1 MNAVLSRN
9 LHERVADELRRW
21 QAHCGDILPEALQDH
36 LDDIA
41 RDVALGFGLGFID
54 AVAIGALGE
63 ERREGGRQLLAV
75 SRLRLVRL
83 PCNDVQPARADNLT
97 PGDADISGMGIWL
110 RPTARGRAADVSR
123 FFTML
128 RREWVKQDVTRRVV
142 TTRALQ
148 AVEVTALTQDLA
160 LVREGYGDV
169 RFAF

>member
-1 MNAVLSRN
+1 MNAVLTRN

-21 QAHCGDILPEALQDH
+21 QAHCGDLVPEAVRDH

-54 AVAIGALGE
+54 AVAIGAISE
-63 ERREGGRQLLAV
+63 ERPEGGRQLLAV
-75 SRLRLVRL
+75 SRLRLAE
-83 PCNDVQPARADNLT
+83 PPYPAVQPARADNVA
-97 PGDADISGMGIWL
+97 PGDDDIGGMGIWL

-128 RREWVKQDVTRRVV
+128 RREWNKQDVTRRVL
-142 TTRALQ
+142 TTRPLQ
-148 AVEVTALTQDLA
+148 AVELTALTDELS
-160 LVREGYGDV
+160 LIREGYGDV